1 MTRRSSPA
9 EDYIWTLNGVS
20 SLIDQQQQLLGLFG
34 YNKEEKNEDK
44 MCNKQDDSDHTVN
57 EDSTNNALNKTAE
70 FKASSSVEIR
80 ENVTRS
86 SSSSIQTLRRI
97 LEIEELKKFSDNIN
111 NKIEAKYPEWI
122 EILCAI
128 LVSLYLAGPLL
139 LSVKWEQNISIPDL
153 AHNTS
158 QNY

>member
-57 EDSTNNALNKTAE
+57 EDSRNNPLNKTAE

-111 NKIEAKYPEWI
+111 NKIEAKYPE
-122 EILCAI
+122 
-128 LVSLYLAGPLL
+128 
-139 LSVKWEQNISIPDL
+139 
-153 AHNTS
+153 
-158 QNY
+158 